1 MPEKRAVDAHSGL
14 KENWGR
20 AVGRGDR
27 EGALDGRQLWW
38 KPRNVTLVTPGN
50 AAEASERALD
60 GRLTC
65 TFSESWPS
73 VICAPRLRA
82 ILRRQNSSKPLAI
95 PAELSRLGPNYHAHT
110 KKALKTTN
118 FAGYSTSEGIYEVQ
132 EPHRFRK
139 LFLETQSIYKCV
151 DIGITYAHGRD
162 QAGNERARDRDRA
175 REQQATSAQ
184 AVAIGH
190 ARGGYREPRR
200 GRGQQEIKHRTAGN
214 EHAWGGGPSARVVA
228 IEHTGNGHRARM
240 ERVSWALV
248 RAGRQVMSAWAAD
261 TSTWGADSERA
272 GSGGG
277 ERWVTSAR
285 AADSERVGG
294 G

>member
-118 FAGYSTSEGIYEVQ
+118 FAGYSTSEGIYEISISYISFMLLYHKSMASTV
-132 EPHRFRK
+132 
-139 LFLETQSIYKCV
+139 FLETQSIYKCV

-162 QAGNERARDRDRA
+162 QAGNERTRDRDRA
-175 REQQATSAQ
+175 RERQATSTQ

-200 GRGQQEIKHRTAGN
+200 GRGQQEIEHRTAGN
-214 EHAWGGGPSARVVA
+214 ERAWGGDQAHGWWPSSTRATA
-228 IEHTGNGHRARM
+228 IERVWSGYLGH
-240 ERVSWALV
+240 W
-248 RAGRQVMSAWAAD
+248 
-261 TSTWGADSERA
+261 
-272 GSGGG
+272 
-277 ERWVTSAR
+277 
-285 AADSERVGG
+285 
-294 G
+294 